1 VHIASPFGI
10 PFRLHWSFF
19 GLVLWIVGQMVWA
32 LGWHPGLV
40 VGLIGAFGLSLSVGL
55 HELGHALAAR
65 RYGIGTRDIT
75 LYPFGGV
82 ASIERM
88 PEDPDQELV
97 IALAGPAVNFVLAAV
112 GGWLWLAT
120 SSSLAMAFVLTNLVM
135 GVFNLI
141 PAFPMDGGRVLR
153 AILTKWMGFLPAS
166 RLSVRIGRVFAWGF
180 LAGGIY
186 WRNPGLLMVGGFLH
200 VALNAEKARLIDLN
214 WQRTTGS
221 APWWTTES
229 TDSTEPPATPPSA
242 WIVGR

>member
-1 VHIASPFGI
+1 MHVASPFGI
-10 PFRLHWSFF
+10 PFRLHWSFPA
-19 GLVLWIVGQMVWA
+19 LVVLIVGQMINA
-32 LGWHPGLV
+32 LGVDPGLV
-40 VGLIGAFGLSLSVGL
+40 VGLVAALGITVSVGL

-97 IALAGPAVNFVLAAV
+97 IAFAGPAVNFVLAAI
-112 GGWLWLAT
+112 GGWVWLGT
-120 SSSLAMAFVLTNLVM
+120 GSNLYVVPFVLTNLIM
-135 GVFNLI
+135 GLFNLI

-153 AILTKWMGFLPAS
+153 AILTKWMGFIPAS
-166 RLSVRIGRVFAWGF
+166 RLSVRIGRVFAWAF
-180 LAGGIY
+180 LFGGVY
-186 WRNPGLLMVGGFLH
+186 WYNPGLLMVGAFLH
-200 VALNAEKARLIDLN
+200 IALNSEKARLIDLN

-221 APWWTTES
+221 QAWWTN
-229 TDSTEPPATPPSA
+229 EPPAETPPSA

>member
-1 VHIASPFGI
+1 VQIASPFGI

-19 GLVLWIVGQMVWA
+19 GLVLFIVGRMVYMM
-32 LGWHPGLV
+32 GIHPGLL
-40 VGLIGAFGLSLSVGL
+40 VGIGLAIGLSLSVGL

-97 IALAGPAVNFVLAAV
+97 IAFAGPAVNFVLAGM
-112 GGWLWLAT
+112 GGWLWLGT
-120 SSSLAMAFVLTNLVM
+120 SNQFVLVFVMTNLVM
-135 GVFNLI
+135 GAFNLI

-153 AILTKWMGFLPAS
+153 AILTKWMGFIPAS
-166 RLSVRIGRVFAWGF
+166 RLSVRIGRVFAWLFLGF
-180 LAGGIY
+180 GIY
-186 WRNPGLLMVGGFLH
+186 WWNAGLLMVGAFLH
-200 VALNAEKARLIDLN
+200 VALNSEKARLIDLN

-221 APWWTTES
+221 SAWWTEQQP
-229 TDSTEPPATPPSA
+229 DPPLTGGIA
-242 WIVGR
+242 IL

>member
-1 VHIASPFGI
+1 VHVASPFGI

-19 GLVLWIVGQMVWA
+19 GLVLWIVGQMVYH
-32 LGWHPGLV
+32 LGVHPGILV
-40 VGLIGAFGLSLSVGL
+40 GVIMAAGLSLSVGL

-97 IALAGPAVNFVLAAV
+97 IALAGPAVNFVLAAI
-112 GGWLWLAT
+112 GGWLWLGT
-120 SSSLAMAFVLTNLVM
+120 SSPYVMVFVMTNLVM
-135 GVFNLI
+135 GAFNLI
-141 PAFPMDGGRVLR
+141 PAYPMDGGRVLR
-153 AILTKWMGFLPAS
+153 AVLTKWMGFIPAS

-180 LAGGIY
+180 LIGGVY
-186 WRNPGLLMVGGFLH
+186 WYNPGLLMVGAFLH
-200 VALNAEKARLIDLN
+200 VALNSEKARLIDLN

-221 APWWTTES
+221 TAWWN
-229 TDSTEPPATPPSA
+229 DQPGPPPLSA
-242 WIVGR
+242 WIAPR

>member
-1 VHIASPFGI
+1 MHIASPFGI
-10 PFRLHWSFF
+10 PFRLHWSFSL
-19 GLVLWIVGQMVWA
+19 LVFWIVGQMVYL
-32 LGWHPGLV
+32 LGIHPGLLVGAVGV
-40 VGLIGAFGLSLSVGL
+40 VGLALSVGL

-65 RYGIGTRDIT
+65 RYGIGTQDIT

-97 IALAGPAVNFVLAAV
+97 IALAGPAVNFVLAAI
-112 GGWLWLAT
+112 GGWVWLGT
-120 SSSLAMAFVLTNLVM
+120 SSTLVMAFVVTNLVM

-153 AILTKWMGFLPAS
+153 ALLTKWMGFIPAS
-166 RLSVRIGRVFAWGF
+166 RLSVRIGRVFAWAF
-180 LAGGIY
+180 LIGGVY
-186 WRNPGLLMVGGFLH
+186 WYNAGLLMVGAFLH

-221 APWWTTES
+221 QPWWTN
-229 TDSTEPPATPPSA
+229 EPPPGAPPTA
-242 WIVGR
+242 WIVSR